1 MNAEQAGSANREV
14 SVRPVQTRIDVLMTM
29 VIAGLISASAMLL
42 PISAD
47 TRGDVILA
55 GILYGGVVGDVIHY
69 RRWGYGHLARGERVR
84 LFLACTTLS
93 AAVVVPSLVVL
104 TDVMGAGIRVTLIP
118 NARVLVLLMALS
130 MAGLASQRCSHWLA
144 LNGRREH
151 EAQERH
157 DGRET

>member
-1 MNAEQAGSANREV
+1 MVGMAAA
-14 SVRPVQTRIDVLMTM
+14 T
-29 VIAGLISASAMLL
+29 VIARTHRNVVANPFAW
-42 PISAD
+42 P
-47 TRGDVILA
+47 V
-55 GILYGGVVGDVIHY
+55 GV
-69 RRWGYGHLARGERVR
+69 RWSWSWWTS
-84 LFLACTTLS
+84 TTLS